1 MTASADTTSADR
13 AIPREVPI
21 PRGPAAMARLFRLG
35 LRHEPTL
42 LLFAVLITIAYA
54 IPDAL
59 IALWL
64 KMLADGLGTDQT
76 GLVIAAMV
84 GLAASTSLTWV
95 LGVVAERM
103 TRRFRDKITIALER
117 HVAGLQA
124 QIGTITHQERSEYL
138 DRLAVLR
145 HETYVLDHMYMTVLG
160 TIGWLVRV
168 AITLALLASVHPA
181 LIGLALFALPM
192 LWVSTVRPVRERQI
206 EERYASRRRL
216 ADHLYQLTNTAA
228 AGKEL
233 RITGIGPG
241 VVRRRRDEWDAWFR
255 PVAAARMVSASWLAG
270 AWLVFGTGFVLAVW
284 WVLTRQGGTAG
295 DALLIVAAGQRLS
308 TYMAA
313 TMSEIAFIRGTWME
327 GSRRLAWLEDY
338 ADANAVGGT
347 QAAPDQ
353 LRHGITFDRVDFT
366 YPGADEP
373 TLRDLN
379 LTIPAG
385 AVTAIVGENGAGKS
399 TLVKL
404 IAQYYRPDRG
414 TIMIDD
420 QSLATLRPDS
430 WRHRLTGAFQ
440 DFARY
445 EFTARTSI
453 GLGDLPQIHDVDAV
467 RAALNTAQV
476 PDLEHQLAH
485 GLDTQLGATWPDGVD
500 LSFGQWQKIALAR
513 AFMRTQP
520 LVLLLDE
527 PTAALDAETEH
538 ALFAGYANA
547 VHGLPNGGI
556 TILVSHRFSTVRM
569 ADLIIVLAG
578 NTIAE
583 VGTHQQLL
591 DADGTYADLY
601 RLQAAAYQT

>member
-1 MTASADTTSADR
+1 MTTSAETTTR
-13 AIPREVPI
+13 PEVPI
-21 PRGPAAMARLFRLG
+21 PPGLPAMRRLFRLG

-42 LLFAVLITIAYA
+42 LVFAVAVTIAYA

-64 KMLADGLGTDQT
+64 KLLADGLGTDQT
-76 GLVIAAMV
+76 GLAAAAML

-95 LGVVAERM
+95 LGVGAERM

-124 QIGTITHQERSEYL
+124 GIGTITHQERPDYL

-160 TIGWLVRV
+160 AIGWLVRV
-168 AITLALLASVHPA
+168 VITLALLASVHPA
-181 LIGLALFALPM
+181 LVGLALFAAPM
-192 LWVSTVRPVRERQI
+192 LWVSTVRPVKEREV
-206 EERYASRRRL
+206 EERYVSRRRL
-216 ADHLYQLTNTAA
+216 ADHLYRIANTAA

-233 RITGIGPG
+233 RVTGIGPD
-241 VVRRRRDEWDAWFR
+241 VVRRRRQEWDTWFR
-255 PVAAARMVSASWLAG
+255 PIAAARMISAGWLAG
-270 AWLVFGTGFVLAVW
+270 AWLIFGAGFVLAVW
-284 WVLTRQGGTAG
+284 WVLSRQGGSAG

-308 TYMAA
+308 SYMAA

-338 ADANAVGGT
+338 AEASASEGT
-347 QAAPDQ
+347 EGAPHELQ
-353 LRHGITFDRVDFT
+353 RGITFDRVDFA
-366 YPGADEP
+366 YPGAGQP
-373 TLRDLN
+373 TLQNLN

-385 AVTAIVGENGAGKS
+385 AVVAIVGENGAGKS

-404 IAQYYRPDRG
+404 IAQYYRPDVG

-420 QSLATLRPDS
+420 QPLATLRSDN
-430 WRHRLTGAFQ
+430 WRERLTGAFQ
-440 DFARY
+440 DFARF

-453 GLGDLPQIHDVDAV
+453 GIGDLTHRDDDDAV
-467 RAALNTAQV
+467 RAALRTAQV
-476 PDLEHQLAH
+476 GDLEHQLVH

-513 AFMRTQP
+513 AFMRTRP

-547 VHGLPNGGI
+547 AQGLANGGI

-583 VGTHQQLL
+583 SGTHDQLL
-591 DADGTYADLY
+591 AANGTYADLY
-601 RLQAAAYQT
+601 RLQAAAYRT